1 MRRAAAIV
9 LILFSAGALA
19 HPGHGV
25 VDLWHLL
32 TEPDHLALLLLPL
45 VVAIKWGQSL
55 FKRRRQKQKVRSPFR
70 E

>member
-1 MRRAAAIV
+1 MRRAAAVV
-9 LILFSAGALA
+9 LMLFSAGALA

-25 VDLWHLL
+25 VELWHLL

-45 VVAIKWGQSL
+45 ALLKWGQSL
-55 FKRRRQKQKVRSPFR
+55 FKRRVRSPFR

>member
-1 MRRAAAIV
+1 MRSAAAVV

-32 TEPDHLALLLLPL
+32 TGPDHLALLLLPL
-45 VVAIKWGQSL
+45 VLVVKWGS
-55 FKRRRQKQKVRSPFR
+55 
-70 E
+70 